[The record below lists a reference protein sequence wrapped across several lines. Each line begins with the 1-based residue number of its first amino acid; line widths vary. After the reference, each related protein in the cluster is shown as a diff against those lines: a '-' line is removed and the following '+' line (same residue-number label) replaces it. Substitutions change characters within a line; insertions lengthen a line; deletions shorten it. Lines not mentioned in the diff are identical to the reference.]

1 MLTEWFAKADLHKLD
16 VYESLGGYEALK
28 KVMSGMTAVQVIDE
42 VKSSGLRGRGGADF
56 PTATKWSFVPKDHP
70 GPKYIVVNA
79 DESEPGSAKD
89 RYLMENSP
97 HMLVEGAAI
106 ATYAIGGHDAWIYIR
121 GEYDVP
127 FEMLRD
133 AIAEARGKGYLG
145 KNPFGA
151 DYALDVHLYRG
162 HGAYIC
168 GEETALLESLEGK
181 RAQPRSRPP
190 FPAIKGAWG
199 QPTAVNNVE
208 TLSTVPWIIRHGGA
222 EYATRGTERAKGTR
236 MVTVSGDVRKPG
248 NYEIEIGVTYRHI
261 IEELAGGMFPGRKLK
276 VFWPGGSSAKVLP
289 AAMID
294 TSTDLDGL
302 KALGTM
308 GGSGGIIVMDDSH
321 CVVKGAAR
329 LLRFYAHESCGK
341 CTPCR
346 VGGNW
351 AVRTYDRILSGHSSQ
366 LDLNILDRVQ
376 QGLQAGRCLCGLGD
390 AAGWVIQSTMVHFRN
405 EYEEHCL
412 HNTCSVEKVAVGA

>member
-133 AIAEARGKGYLG
+133 AITEARGKGYLG